1 VLVVEIVYRHAH
13 LLQVVFAL
21 SVTSRFASL
30 LHGWQQKSNK
40 NSDDRDNNQ
49 ELDQSEGATLASA
62 IDRSETSEPLHSFP
76 CLVEYSRDGLTPSAK
91 QHPPEIILLTS
102 STCFQPV

>member
-1 VLVVEIVYRHAH
+1 MHIMVVMQRRSPLLEIV
-13 LLQVVFAL
+13 LAL
-21 SVTSRFASL
+21 RAPSGLAGL

-76 CLVEYSRDGLTPSAK
+76 CLVEYSRDGLTPSAIK
-91 QHPPEIILLTS
+91 KEIDLI
-102 STCFQPV
+102 